1 MLAWAWI
8 SSSINDKCP
17 SGSENHFEV
26 CAWPCSK
33 WVQKEKSE
41 PRLTHLFPSRG
52 SQCYPV
58 PLMVTPQYHPHYALP
73 IFLSIN
79 QHACSISLSYSYSP
93 LQTTVLYFTGPAINF
108 LLHVLVPKLNWIFF
122 VFFFGFLLQCCANFC
137 CAAECPSHINSF
149 SPIIFHHSLSQE
161 TGQSPL
167 CCTVGPHCSSISNV
181 IIRIYFN
188 TNSNSSP
195 ATPISLYC
203 ILFLFIA

>member
-108 LLHVLVPKLNWIFF
+108 LLYVLVPKLNWIFLYF
-122 VFFFGFLLQCCANFC
+122 FWFFITVLCQFLLCSRVPQSHKFFFSYYL
-137 CAAECPSHINSF
+137 PS
-149 SPIIFHHSLSQE
+149 
-161 TGQSPL
+161 
-167 CCTVGPHCSSISNV
+167 
-181 IIRIYFN
+181 
-188 TNSNSSP
+188 
-195 ATPISLYC
+195 
-203 ILFLFIA
+203 